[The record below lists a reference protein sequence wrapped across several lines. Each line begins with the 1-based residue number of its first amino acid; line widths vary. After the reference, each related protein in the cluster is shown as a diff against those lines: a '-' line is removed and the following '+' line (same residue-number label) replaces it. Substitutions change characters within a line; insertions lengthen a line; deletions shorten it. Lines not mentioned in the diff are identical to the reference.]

1 MLEVCCSRKIAAGF
15 QGISD
20 SRAKVGM
27 GFGMLAGSREIVCRC
42 VEIYISRRTDHHGSF
57 YFMIFSL
64 SVRVYIL

>member
-27 GFGMLAGSREIVCRC
+27 GFGMLAAV
-42 VEIYISRRTDHHGSF
+42 
-57 YFMIFSL
+57 
-64 SVRVYIL
+64 VRLFAGV